1 MKRSLV
7 AGLVVALLA
16 GAAYV
21 LGYSTLFTVSSVE
34 VIGSTRPLNTGIAKG
49 QKLARVE
56 PRAVATQLEKLDWVK
71 SAEISR
77 NWINGKVVVELTSR
91 TPIATFENRV
101 IDSMGAS
108 FVPQGRR
115 PEGLILIQ
123 AANLEDAK
131 EGVKF
136 LTQLPEELK
145 SSLTV
150 VKVRSTGA
158 LVLIS
163 QNNGKAIEIRWGSDS
178 ENELKLKVYKALIS
192 LPENSEI
199 KRVDVSAPNA
209 PIVK

>member
-7 AGLVVALLA
+7 VGLVVALLA

-34 VIGSTRPLNTGIAKG
+34 VIGSTRPLNTGITKG

-56 PRAVATQLEKLDWVK
+56 PRAVATQLEKLDWVR
-71 SAEISR
+71 SAKISR

-178 ENELKLKVYKALIS
+178 ENELKLKVYKALIA
-192 LPENSEI
+192 LPENADI
-199 KRVDVSAPNA
+199 KRVGVSAPLA